1 MIESIDCL
9 FHTVFDEVGG
19 DKKEILV
26 ELIQQSRVQDKE
38 IETKVKG
45 KNVIDIKDVK
55 EERLFRLIAKQIWV

>member
-19 DKKEILV
+19 DKMEILV
-26 ELIQQSRVQDKE
+26 ELIQQSRVQDKKT
-38 IETKVKG
+38 ETKVKG

>member
-1 MIESIDCL
+1 M
-9 FHTVFDEVGG
+9 
-19 DKKEILV
+19 EILV

-38 IETKVKG
+38 TETKVKG